1 MMAEWLEKALGR
13 KRFAT
18 RVVHRDIH
26 K

>member
-1 MMAEWLEKALGR
+1 MAEWLEKALER

-18 RVVHRDIH
+18 RVVHRDID

>member
-18 RVVHRDIH
+18 RVVHRDID